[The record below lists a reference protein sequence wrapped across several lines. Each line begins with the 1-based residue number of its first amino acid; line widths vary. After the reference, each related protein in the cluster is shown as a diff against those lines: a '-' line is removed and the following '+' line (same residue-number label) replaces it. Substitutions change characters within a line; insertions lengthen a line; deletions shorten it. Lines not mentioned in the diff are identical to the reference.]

1 MAGSQTVIEIR
12 QLFQLPEFEEVLR
25 LQQAIWGYPDIE
37 LLPLRFLVVVSNVG
51 GHVFGAYDG
60 DMMVGFCFAIPGIKP
75 DGHAYLHSHMLGVL
89 PAYRDAGIGRGLK
102 LKQREEAMARGI
114 DLIEWTFDPLELKN
128 AFFNI
133 ERLGAIVRRYHE
145 NQYGITFSPLHGGL
159 PTDRCYAEWWIASPR
174 VAQLVGR
181 TPWSAPD
188 PLVRPAQSLTV
199 NQPTVEIESDRAPA
213 EPLVRPYETISH
225 PTVEIESN
233 RAQGACPVRPYET
246 VSHPTVENESNR
258 AHAEPPVRP
267 CETISYP
274 AVDIESN
281 RAQAEP
287 LVRPYETASHPTV
300 ENESNRAQ
308 AEFRPY
314 ETISYPAGIAR
325 LRAEDPRRARQ
336 IQKENGAKFHRA
348 FEQGLAVTRFL
359 RGEAEGSYLLEPWK

>member
-1 MAGSQTVIEIR
+1 VAGSQTVIEIR

-199 NQPTVEIESDRAPA
+199 SQPTVEIESDRAP
-213 EPLVRPYETISH
+213 
-225 PTVEIESN
+225 
-233 RAQGACPVRPYET
+233 
-246 VSHPTVENESNR
+246 
-258 AHAEPPVRP
+258 
-267 CETISYP
+267 
-274 AVDIESN
+274 
-281 RAQAEP
+281 AEP